1 MNCITKDILYIGV
14 NDHDL
19 DLFEGQYIVP
29 LGMAYNSYV
38 ILDEKIAVMDSV
50 EKHFGEEWLGN
61 LEEALDAFDGI
72 QEDVKE
78 LAAYYDDDAWRED
91 FEADEAGRLPRDLKR
106 GVLSEDGLYD
116 ILSAHYAL
124 TVRLLD
130 TVSTI
135 LKNR

>member
-1 MNCITKDILYIGV
+1 MEQIERI
-14 NDHDL
+14 
-19 DLFEGQYIVP
+19 QYYES
-29 LGMAYNSYV
+29 L
-38 ILDEKIAVMDSV
+38 MDKV
-50 EKHFGEEWLGN
+50 APVLGN

-91 FEADEAGRLPRDLKR
+91 FEADDAGQLPRDLKR

-116 ILSAHYAL
+116 VLSSHYAL

-130 TVSTI
+130 TVSAI

>member
-1 MNCITKDILYIGV
+1 MEQIERIQHFEML
-14 NDHDL
+14 L
-19 DLFEGQYIVP
+19 DRVAP
-29 LGMAYNSYV
+29 V
-38 ILDEKIAVMDSV
+38 
-50 EKHFGEEWLGN
+50 LGN

-78 LAAYYDDDAWRED
+78 LAAYYEDDDWRED
-91 FEADEAGRLPRDLKR
+91 FEADEAGKLPADLKR
-106 GVLSEDGLYD
+106 GVLSEDGIYD
-116 ILSAHYAL
+116 VLSDHYAL

>member
-1 MNCITKDILYIGV
+1 MEQIERIQHFESL
-14 NDHDL
+14 L
-19 DLFEGQYIVP
+19 DKVAP
-29 LGMAYNSYV
+29 V
-38 ILDEKIAVMDSV
+38 
-50 EKHFGEEWLGN
+50 LGN

-116 ILSAHYAL
+116 VLSSHYAL

-130 TVSTI
+130 TVSAI

>member
-1 MNCITKDILYIGV
+1 MEQIERIQHFEML
-14 NDHDL
+14 L
-19 DLFEGQYIVP
+19 DRVAPI
-29 LGMAYNSYV
+29 
-38 ILDEKIAVMDSV
+38 
-50 EKHFGEEWLGN
+50 LGN

-78 LAAYYDDDAWRED
+78 LAAYYEDDDWRED
-91 FEADEAGRLPRDLKR
+91 FEADEAGKLPADLKR
-106 GVLSEDGLYD
+106 GVLSEDGIYD
-116 ILSAHYAL
+116 VLSDHYAL

>member
-1 MNCITKDILYIGV
+1 MEQIERI
-14 NDHDL
+14 
-19 DLFEGQYIVP
+19 QYYES
-29 LGMAYNSYV
+29 L
-38 ILDEKIAVMDSV
+38 MDKV
-50 EKHFGEEWLGN
+50 APALEN

-72 QEDVKE
+72 QDDVKE

-91 FEADEAGRLPRDLKR
+91 FEADEAGQLPRDLKR

-116 ILSAHYAL
+116 VLSSHYAL

-130 TVSTI
+130 TVSAI